1 MTEINDPLVFKEHN
15 EWFHYDETFIKENK
29 IGSFKTEEEAAQSF
43 IQYFENLTGCKIST
57 FLKD

>member
-1 MTEINDPLVFKEHN
+1 MNSNDQLVFKDAN
-15 EWFHYDETFIKENK
+15 DWFHYDETFSLDSKV
-29 IGSFKTEEEAAQSF
+29 GPFKTEEEAAQSF